1 MRNSVFC
8 YRTGTGMQAKKTFV
22 FLEPENQV
30 KLLKAIGIR
39 NWSKTSDKNLDIL
52 EMKYLHKEALHTE
65 II

>member
-1 MRNSVFC
+1 
-8 YRTGTGMQAKKTFV
+8 MQAKKTFV
-22 FLEPENQV
+22 SLEPENQV

>member
-8 YRTGTGMQAKKTFV
+8 YRTGTEMQAKKTFV
-22 FLEPENQV
+22 SLEPENQV
-30 KLLKAIGIR
+30 KLLKAIAIR